1 MELVLKVKL
10 GQMGIF
16 KICLEKTFKAQT
28 YKYGLLIDGGL
39 YENGFHRP
47 LYINACSP
55 VGGTVF

>member
-47 LYINACSP
+47 LYLSL
-55 VGGTVF
+55 FLF